1 MNKILNNFIN
11 CLINNVLFVHKYF
24 FINNNIN
31 NLQLL
36 FNGMKIKNS
45 FLLFFLFL
53 ASSQA
58 NSIPTP
64 SAENNISL
72 YSNQEIVQL
81 IYNNGIINIEG
92 LTGIG
97 NVYIYSIIGNPEGEF
112 YNESLE
118 VFKKPIQLKPR
129 SLYIVQIE
137 TMGTI
142 KTYKFVTKQF

>member
-31 NLQLL
+31 NLQQLL
-36 FNGMKIKNS
+36 NGMKIKNS

-81 IYNNGIINIEG
+81 IYNNGEINIEG

-97 NVYIYSIIGNPEGEF
+97 NVYIYSIIGNPEGKF

>member
-36 FNGMKIKNS
+36 LNGMKIKNS
-45 FLLFFLFL
+45 FLLFFLFI

-81 IYNNGIINIEG
+81 IYNNGEINIEG

-97 NVYIYSIIGNPEGEF
+97 NVYIYSIIGNPEGKF
-112 YNESLE
+112 YNE
-118 VFKKPIQLKPR
+118 
-129 SLYIVQIE
+129 
-137 TMGTI
+137 
-142 KTYKFVTKQF
+142 